1 MSDKRRAE
9 ILAKRAKLE
18 EMRKAK
24 AQRQAEAERR
34 TSLVRSRIPRLL
46 RAGSLISIF
55 KGRTPPPKLD
65 ERDLEGYITKII
77 GPSRGVDTGEL
88 SPSIPGTPS
97 LSSVPI
103 PSGRGSRQ
111 SNEGSDRQDSS
122 FGRYT
127 NSGTDHAVDRCVL
140 LFTLA
145 LSLSN
150 RCYSSTII
158 PRLTV
163 DLIDIEQELFELPQK
178 VRL

>member
-34 TSLVRSRIPRLL
+34 TSLVCSHFVSL
-46 RAGSLISIF
+46 RTGSLISAF
-55 KGRTPPPKLD
+55 KGRTPPPKPD
-65 ERDLEGYITKII
+65 ERDLDDYITRII

-97 LSSVPI
+97 LSNVPI
-103 PSGRGSRQ
+103 PHGSSHSGRASRQ
-111 SNEGSDRQDSS
+111 SNDGSDRQDSS

-127 NSGTDHAVDRCVL
+127 NSGTDHAVDRCVRL
-140 LFTLA
+140 L
-145 LSLSN
+145 LS
-150 RCYSSTII
+150 
-158 PRLTV
+158 PTV
-163 DLIDIEQELFELPQK
+163 LF
-178 VRL
+178 